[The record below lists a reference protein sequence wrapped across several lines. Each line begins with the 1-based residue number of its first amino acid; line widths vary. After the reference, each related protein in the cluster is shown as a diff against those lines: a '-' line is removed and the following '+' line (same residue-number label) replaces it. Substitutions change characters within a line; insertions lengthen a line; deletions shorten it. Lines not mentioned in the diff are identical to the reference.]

1 MGVLGKAAAS
11 AHGAADQAAN
21 ALAPASRWLEDQGET
36 LEVAGTRLV
45 DSTCK
50 YVAWSAAPCALAAAL
65 PRLPMMILLVDF
77 NWQGYGAHRGKYV
90 R

>member
-50 YVAWSAAPCALAAAL
+50 YVAAHPLQSLGMALATGYL
-65 PRLPMMILLVDF
+65 IGRLTGLF
-77 NWQGYGAHRGKYV
+77 SR
-90 R
+90 